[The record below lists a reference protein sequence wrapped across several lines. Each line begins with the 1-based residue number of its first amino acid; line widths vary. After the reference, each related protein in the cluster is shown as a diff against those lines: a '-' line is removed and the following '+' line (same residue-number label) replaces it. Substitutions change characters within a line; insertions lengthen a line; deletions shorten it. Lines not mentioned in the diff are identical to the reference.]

1 MKISRRFLGQ
11 KRPRHVLQLR
21 LRQKIAPKSVPHLQH
36 MIIFPHTT
44 NHIIDLI
51 CGVGFAVTVIFL
63 KLANVTG

>member
-1 MKISRRFLGQ
+1 MKISRLFLGQ
-11 KRPRHVLQLR
+11 KNDHVTDYDYVK
-21 LRQKIAPKSVPHLQH
+21 KIAPKSVPHLQH

-51 CGVGFAVTVIFL
+51 CGVAVTVIFL